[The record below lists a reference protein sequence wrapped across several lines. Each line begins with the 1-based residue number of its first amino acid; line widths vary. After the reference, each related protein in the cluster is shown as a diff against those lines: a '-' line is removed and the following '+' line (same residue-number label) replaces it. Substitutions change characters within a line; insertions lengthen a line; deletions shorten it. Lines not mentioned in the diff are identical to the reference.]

1 MKNIILVTVLIA
13 FFSTTVIKGQ
23 SIFERYANADDVS
36 LVSISPKMFKM
47 LGQISIGGD
56 DPEAQEYLEMVS
68 SLNNF
73 KVLISGNDEVTAAM
87 SKWAAKQL
95 SSKDLEELM
104 TIKDADADVAFYV
117 KSGKSDDRVE
127 KLIMYVN
134 GVNPEIMKDSPL
146 GERSVETIILLIE
159 GDIDLKQI
167 SKLTDQMSLPGGKQL
182 RKASSVPPGLSV
194 SPTITIKP
202 NK

>member
-68 SLNNF
+68 SINNF
-73 KVLISGNDEVTAAM
+73 KVLISGNDEVSAEISRYA
-87 SKWAAKQL
+87 SKEF
-95 SSKDLEELM
+95 SSYDLEELM
-104 TIKDADADVAFYV
+104 TVKDADTDVTFYV

-127 KLIMYVN
+127 KLIMYVK
-134 GVNPEIMKDSPL
+134 GVNSEIIENSPL
-146 GERSVETIILLIE
+146 NGRSIETILMIIE
-159 GDIDLKQI
+159 GDIDLNKI
-167 SKLTDQMSLPGGKQL
+167 SKLTDKMNLPGGKQL
-182 RKASSVPPGLSV
+182 KKAQRQKSIL
-194 SPTITIKP
+194 
-202 NK
+202 

>member
-1 MKNIILVTVLIA
+1 MKNIILVPVLIA

-68 SLNNF
+68 SINNF
-73 KVLISGNDEVTAAM
+73 KVLISGNDEVNAEISRYV
-87 SKWAAKQL
+87 SKEF
-95 SSKDLEELM
+95 SSYDLEELM
-104 TIKDADADVAFYV
+104 TVKDADTNVTFYV

-127 KLIMYVN
+127 KLIMYVK
-134 GVNPEIMKDSPL
+134 GVNSEIIENSPL
-146 GERSVETIILLIE
+146 NGRSIETILMIIE
-159 GDIDLKQI
+159 GDIDLNKI
-167 SKLTDQMSLPGGKQL
+167 SKLTDKMNLPGGKQL
-182 RKASSVPPGLSV
+182 KKAQRQKSIL
-194 SPTITIKP
+194 
-202 NK
+202 

>member
-1 MKNIILVTVLIA
+1 MKNIILVPVLIA

-68 SLNNF
+68 SINNF
-73 KVLISGNDEVTAAM
+73 KVLISGNDEVSAEISRYA
-87 SKWAAKQL
+87 SKEF
-95 SSKDLEELM
+95 SSYDLEELM
-104 TIKDADADVAFYV
+104 TVKDADTNVTFYV

-127 KLIMYVN
+127 KLIMYVK
-134 GVNPEIMKDSPL
+134 GVNSEIIENSPL
-146 GERSVETIILLIE
+146 NGRSIETILMIIE
-159 GDIDLKQI
+159 GDIDLNKI
-167 SKLTDQMSLPGGKQL
+167 SKLTDKMNLPGGKQL
-182 RKASSVPPGLSV
+182 KKAQRQKL
-194 SPTITIKP
+194 IL
-202 NK
+202 

>member
-1 MKNIILVTVLIA
+1 MKNIILVPVLIA

-68 SLNNF
+68 SINNF
-73 KVLISGNDEVTAAM
+73 KVLISGNDEVNAEISRYA
-87 SKWAAKQL
+87 SKEF
-95 SSKDLEELM
+95 SSYDLEELM
-104 TIKDADADVAFYV
+104 TVKDADTDVTFYV

-127 KLIMYVN
+127 KLIMYVK
-134 GVNPEIMKDSPL
+134 GVNSEIIENSPL
-146 GERSVETIILLIE
+146 NGRSIETILMIIE
-159 GDIDLKQI
+159 GDIDLNKI
-167 SKLTDQMSLPGGKQL
+167 SKLTDKMNLPGGKQL
-182 RKASSVPPGLSV
+182 KKAQRKKSIL
-194 SPTITIKP
+194 
-202 NK
+202 

>member
-1 MKNIILVTVLIA
+1 MKNIILVPVLIA

-68 SLNNF
+68 SINNF
-73 KVLISGNDEVTAAM
+73 KVLISGNDEVSAEISRYA
-87 SKWAAKQL
+87 SKEF
-95 SSKDLEELM
+95 SSYDLEELM
-104 TIKDADADVAFYV
+104 TVKDADTNVTFYV

-127 KLIMYVN
+127 KLIMYVK
-134 GVNPEIMKDSPL
+134 GVNSEIIENSPL
-146 GERSVETIILLIE
+146 NGRSIETILMIIE
-159 GDIDLKQI
+159 GDIDLNKI
-167 SKLTDQMSLPGGKQL
+167 SKLTDKMNLPGGKQL
-182 RKASSVPPGLSV
+182 KKAQRQKSIL
-194 SPTITIKP
+194 
-202 NK
+202 

>member
-1 MKNIILVTVLIA
+1 MKNIILVPVLIA

-68 SLNNF
+68 SINNF
-73 KVLISGNDEVTAAM
+73 KVLISGNDEVSAEISRYAL
-87 SKWAAKQL
+87 KEF
-95 SSKDLEELM
+95 SSYDLEELM
-104 TIKDADADVAFYV
+104 TVKDADTDVTFYV

-127 KLIMYVN
+127 KLIMYVK
-134 GVNPEIMKDSPL
+134 GVNPQIIENSPL
-146 GERSVETIILLIE
+146 NGRSIETILMIIE
-159 GDIDLKQI
+159 GDIDLNKI
-167 SKLTDQMSLPGGKQL
+167 SKLTDKMNLPGGKQL
-182 RKASSVPPGLSV
+182 KKAQRKKSIL
-194 SPTITIKP
+194 
-202 NK
+202 

>member
-73 KVLISGNDEVTAAM
+73 KVLISGNDEVNAEISRYA
-87 SKWAAKQL
+87 SKEF
-95 SSKDLEELM
+95 SSYDLEELM
-104 TIKDADADVAFYV
+104 TVKDADTNVTFYV

-127 KLIMYVN
+127 KLIMYVK
-134 GVNPEIMKDSPL
+134 GVNSEIIENSPL
-146 GERSVETIILLIE
+146 NGRSIETILMIIE
-159 GDIDLKQI
+159 GDIDLNKI
-167 SKLTDQMSLPGGKQL
+167 SKLTDKMNLPGGKQL
-182 RKASSVPPGLSV
+182 KKAQRQKSIL
-194 SPTITIKP
+194 
-202 NK
+202 

>member
-1 MKNIILVTVLIA
+1 MKNIILVPVLIA

-68 SLNNF
+68 SINNF
-73 KVLISGNDEVTAAM
+73 KVLISGNDEVSAEISRYA
-87 SKWAAKQL
+87 SKEF
-95 SSKDLEELM
+95 SSYDLEELM
-104 TIKDADADVAFYV
+104 TVKDADTNVTFYV

-127 KLIMYVN
+127 KLIMYVK
-134 GVNPEIMKDSPL
+134 GVNSEIIENSPL
-146 GERSVETIILLIE
+146 NGRSIETILMIIE
-159 GDIDLKQI
+159 GDIDLNKI
-167 SKLTDQMSLPGGKQL
+167 SKLTDKMNLPGGKQL
-182 RKASSVPPGLSV
+182 KKAQRKKSIL
-194 SPTITIKP
+194 
-202 NK
+202 

>member
-1 MKNIILVTVLIA
+1 MKNIILVPVLIA

-68 SLNNF
+68 SINNF
-73 KVLISGNDEVTAAM
+73 KVLISGNDEVNAEISRYA
-87 SKWAAKQL
+87 SKEF
-95 SSKDLEELM
+95 SSYDLEELM
-104 TIKDADADVAFYV
+104 TVKDADTDVTFYV

-127 KLIMYVN
+127 KLIMYVK
-134 GVNPEIMKDSPL
+134 GVNSQIIENSPL
-146 GERSVETIILLIE
+146 NGRSIETILMIIE
-159 GDIDLKQI
+159 GDIDLNKI
-167 SKLTDQMSLPGGKQL
+167 SKLTDKMNLPGGKQL
-182 RKASSVPPGLSV
+182 KKAQRQKSIL
-194 SPTITIKP
+194 
-202 NK
+202 

>member
-1 MKNIILVTVLIA
+1 MKNIILVPVLIA

-73 KVLISGNDEVTAAM
+73 KVLISGNDEVNAEISRYA
-87 SKWAAKQL
+87 SKEF
-95 SSKDLEELM
+95 SSYDLEELM
-104 TIKDADADVAFYV
+104 TVKDADTDVTFYV

-127 KLIMYVN
+127 KLIMYVK
-134 GVNPEIMKDSPL
+134 GVNSEIIENSPL
-146 GERSVETIILLIE
+146 NGRSIETILMIIE
-159 GDIDLKQI
+159 GDIDLNKI
-167 SKLTDQMSLPGGKQL
+167 SKLTDKMNLPGGKQL
-182 RKASSVPPGLSV
+182 KKAQRQKSVL
-194 SPTITIKP
+194 
-202 NK
+202 

>member
-1 MKNIILVTVLIA
+1 MKNIILVPVLIA

-68 SLNNF
+68 SINNF
-73 KVLISGNDEVTAAM
+73 KVLISGNDEVNAEISRYA
-87 SKWAAKQL
+87 SKEF
-95 SSKDLEELM
+95 SSYDLEELM
-104 TIKDADADVAFYV
+104 TVKDADTDVTFYV

-127 KLIMYVN
+127 KLIMYVK
-134 GVNPEIMKDSPL
+134 GVNSEIIENSPL
-146 GERSVETIILLIE
+146 NGRSIETILMIIE
-159 GDIDLKQI
+159 GDIDLNKI
-167 SKLTDQMSLPGGKQL
+167 SKLTDKMNLPGGKQL
-182 RKASSVPPGLSV
+182 KKAQRQKSIL
-194 SPTITIKP
+194 
-202 NK
+202 

>member
-1 MKNIILVTVLIA
+1 MKNIILVPVLIA

-68 SLNNF
+68 SINNF
-73 KVLISGNDEVTAAM
+73 KVLISGNDEVNAEISRYA
-87 SKWAAKQL
+87 SKEF
-95 SSKDLEELM
+95 SSYDLEELM
-104 TIKDADADVAFYV
+104 TVKDADTNVTFYV

-127 KLIMYVN
+127 KLIMYVK
-134 GVNPEIMKDSPL
+134 GVNSEIIENSPL
-146 GERSVETIILLIE
+146 NGRSIETILMIIE
-159 GDIDLKQI
+159 GDIDLNKI
-167 SKLTDQMSLPGGKQL
+167 SKLTDKMNLPGGKQL
-182 RKASSVPPGLSV
+182 KKAQRQKSVL
-194 SPTITIKP
+194 
-202 NK
+202 

>member
-1 MKNIILVTVLIA
+1 MKNIILVPVLIA

-73 KVLISGNDEVTAAM
+73 KVLISGNDEVNAEISRYA
-87 SKWAAKQL
+87 SKEF
-95 SSKDLEELM
+95 SSYDLEELM
-104 TIKDADADVAFYV
+104 TVKDADTDVTFYV

-127 KLIMYVN
+127 KLIMYVK
-134 GVNPEIMKDSPL
+134 GVNSQIIENSPL
-146 GERSVETIILLIE
+146 NGRSIETILMIIE
-159 GDIDLKQI
+159 GDIDLNKI
-167 SKLTDQMSLPGGKQL
+167 SKLTDKMNLPGGKEL
-182 RKASSVPPGLSV
+182 KKAQRQKSVL
-194 SPTITIKP
+194 
-202 NK
+202 

>member
-68 SLNNF
+68 SINNF
-73 KVLISGNDEVTAAM
+73 KVLISGNDEVNAEISRYA
-87 SKWAAKQL
+87 SKEF
-95 SSKDLEELM
+95 SSYDLEELM
-104 TIKDADADVAFYV
+104 TVKDADTNVTFYV

-127 KLIMYVN
+127 KLIMYVK
-134 GVNPEIMKDSPL
+134 GVNSEIIENSPL
-146 GERSVETIILLIE
+146 NGRSIETILMIIE
-159 GDIDLKQI
+159 GDIDLNKI
-167 SKLTDQMSLPGGKQL
+167 SKLTDKMNLPGGKQL
-182 RKASSVPPGLSV
+182 KKAQRQKSIL
-194 SPTITIKP
+194 
-202 NK
+202 